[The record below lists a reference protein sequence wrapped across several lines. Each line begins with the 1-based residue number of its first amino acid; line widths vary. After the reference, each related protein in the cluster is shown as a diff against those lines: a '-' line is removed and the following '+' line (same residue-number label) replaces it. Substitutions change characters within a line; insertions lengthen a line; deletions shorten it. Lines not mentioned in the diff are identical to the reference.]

1 MDTVSRAR
9 FGIACGKKRTQQA
22 RTCPHLLRRH
32 VVANPNRGM
41 ASPPKAPPSERPG
54 FVLSLSLSFSIPLW
68 LPPSLTYRSLSL
80 PFPLSLP
87 SPLLAHTVQ
96 LHRRPPLPAV
106 RRPDQIPRP
115 GTSKEYLTQSPAHP
129 NIRPHTSIAIVLGA
143 CSLGAPPWQKTAR
156 QQWCQTQLVR
166 SSFLFV
172 PN

>member
-9 FGIACGKKRTQQA
+9 FGIACGKKTDPASQNL
-22 RTCPHLLRRH
+22 PS
-32 VVANPNRGM
+32 
-41 ASPPKAPPSERPG
+41 SPPPTCRREPKSWHGEPPESATVG
-54 FVLSLSLSFSIPLW
+54 KTWFCSLSLSFSIPLW

-115 GTSKEYLTQSPAHP
+115 GTSKEYLTQNQDHA
-129 NIRPHTSIAIVLGA
+129 NTRPHTSVLIALGA